1 MPGADIHCDVRGR
14 PMAMRGGNVGT
25 GMNESQ
31 QGGEGKESSKREGEK
46 ERELERETPLKEHT
60 VTM

>member
-1 MPGADIHCDVRGR
+1 
-14 PMAMRGGNVGT
+14 MAMRGGNVGT

-31 QGGEGKESSKREGEK
+31 QGGEGKESSKGEGEK